1 MCYDYSKLLGKIVEK
16 FGKRAAFAKALNV
29 SEHTLS
35 MKLNSK
41 ISFKQE
47 EIINAC
53 RLLGIDFE
61 EIPAYF
67 FVLKVQSA

>member
-1 MCYDYSKLLGKIVEK
+1 MSYDYSKLLGKIVEK
-16 FGKRAAFAKALNV
+16 FGKRSAFAKALNV